1 MRPTRSPPTR
11 TSARV
16 TRWTTVFMPRSMIQL
31 VGVSLSALVV
41 LMLGELVPDAG
52 AASTRRLRRR
62 QRRPWRCRPSP

>member
-31 VGVSLSALVV
+31 VGVSLAALVV
-41 LMLGELVPDAG
+41 LLLGELVPDAG
-52 AASTRRLRRR
+52 AA
-62 QRRPWRCRPSP
+62 PDAPPAAAHAGPSP